1 MTIAEAISMADSLKP
16 NMMGDEVK
24 IKFLCQIDQIIW
36 DEILTQHVQAAAHPE
51 GFFLHEIT
59 QLIDAELELT
69 DLQEK
74 AEVVTFIDMIRG
86 RFHDEILRK
95 QERIPAA
102 ALLFLTGME
111 TALAAKVTDADEYEK
126 DELVSF
132 LEDVKDSIGDET
144 AEDPERPA
152 YDADTPT
159 TTELLV
165 ASPHDML
172 YVYWLITQ
180 IDHLNM
186 EMEKY
191 NNDREIF
198 QNAYDSFSDWYTRQN
213 MPTQRTREFRL

>member
-1 MTIAEAISMADSLKP
+1 MTIAEVISMADSLKP
-16 NMMGDEVK
+16 NMMGNGVK
-24 IKFLCQIDQIIW
+24 IRFLCQIDQIIW
-36 DEILTQHVQAAAHPE
+36 DEIISQHAPASGHPE
-51 GFFLHEIT
+51 GRFLRGIT
-59 QLIDAELELT
+59 ALIDTELELA

-74 AEVVTFIDMIRG
+74 ADVVKFIDQLRG
-86 RFHDEILRK
+86 KFHEEILRK
-95 QERIPAA
+95 QERIPEA

-111 TALAAKVTDADEYEK
+111 TELAEEVEDADESTK
-126 DELVSF
+126 SELVSF
-132 LEDVKDSIGDET
+132 LGDVKDAIGDET

-198 QNAYDSFSDWYTRQN
+198 QNAYDSFSDWYTREH